1 MEGKA
6 KERVDKMQAGGKYS
20 QKEGKRK
27 AKIKPRLTKMWL
39 RRDKK
44 SEIFFYFGGRK
55 FKVETQ
61 VLSLLQY
68 NLR

>member
-6 KERVDKMQAGGKYS
+6 KERVNKVQAGGKNS

-27 AKIKPRLTKMWL
+27 AKIKPRLTEMWL

-44 SEIFFYFGGRK
+44 CEIFFYFGGRK